1 MGSELSLDV
10 ERLQAALAH
19 WLSHETQRGVFVT
32 NPQFE
37 LVIWNQWMEMHSGR
51 LSSEVI
57 GRSLFDLYPDAA
69 TRGIREYYE
78 GAVEGSVTV
87 LSHAFHRF
95 LLALPPTNPELGA
108 AEMPQT
114 AHIGPLSLDGAV
126 VGTITIIDDV
136 SDRLGTEIALRQ
148 QIEAQRRA
156 RATAEQALHA
166 KDEFL
171 STLSHEMRTP
181 LNAVLGWARIL
192 LDRQTLD
199 HALVQR
205 ALQVIERN
213 ATAQAKMIDDMLDM
227 ARIVSG
233 KLRLEMKTIDF
244 VSIVLAAVDVIMPS
258 ADARQIVVRT
268 QLDPKTPLLVG
279 DQDRLQQVIVNL
291 LSNAVKF
298 TDIGGSIDV
307 LLQMSGSEAVLAVKD
322 TGRGIDLAFLP
333 HVFERFRQGDAS
345 STRRH
350 GGLGLGLA
358 LVRDLVE
365 LHGGTVSAESLGEG
379 QGATFTVRLPTMS
392 ATHVGGHGARAATPG
407 PRALATVRVLLI
419 EDEAD
424 SRELARAALTRFGAD
439 VFAVSSCAEAVTCI
453 LSATPDTLP
462 HVVVSDIGMPVE
474 DGFVF
479 IRQLR
484 SLTPERGGRIPAVTV
499 TGYSTP
505 ADVGR
510 ALEAGYQMHLSKPVD
525 PLALIEAVAK
535 LSRETPE
542 PTV

>member
-1 MGSELSLDV
+1 MASNVSHDTGRLD
-10 ERLQAALAH
+10 AALAH
-19 WLSHETQRGVFVT
+19 WLSHETLRGVFVT
-32 NPQFE
+32 DAQFR
-37 LVIWNQWMEMHSGR
+37 LVVWNQWMEIHSGR
-51 LSSEVI
+51 LSTDVI
-57 GRSLFDLYPDAA
+57 GRSLFELYPEAA

-95 LLALPPTNPELGA
+95 LLALPPTNSELGA
-108 AEMPQT
+108 AEMPQS
-114 AHIGPLSLDGAV
+114 AHIGPLNLDGSV
-126 VGTITIIDDV
+126 IGTVTVIDDV
-136 SDRLGTEIALRQ
+136 SDRLATEHALRK

-233 KLRLEMKTIDF
+233 KLRLELKTVDF

-258 ADARQIVVRT
+258 ADARKIAIRT
-268 QLDPKTPLLVG
+268 YLDPASPLIVG
-279 DQDRLQQVIVNL
+279 DPDRLQQVIVNL

-298 TDIGGSIDV
+298 TDVGGSIEV
-307 LLQMSGSEAVLAVKD
+307 RLEMSDTEACLVVKD
-322 TGRGIDLAFLP
+322 TGRGIEPAFLP

-365 LHGGTVSAESLGEG
+365 LHGGAVSAQSEGEG
-379 QGATFTVRLPTMS
+379 KGATFTVRLPTMAVTS
-392 ATHVGGHGARAATPG
+392 VQADGVRAAGPG
-407 PRALATVRVLLI
+407 PRALAGIRVLLI
-419 EDEAD
+419 DDEPD
-424 SRELARAALTRFGAD
+424 SRDLAGAALTRFGAQ
-439 VFAVSSCAEAVTCI
+439 VSAVSSSAEAVRVV
-453 LSATPDTLP
+453 LSASTETLP
-462 HVVVSDIGMPVE
+462 NVVVSDIGMPLE
-474 DGFVF
+474 DGYVF
-479 IRQLR
+479 IQQLR
-484 SLTPERGGRIPAVTV
+484 SLSPERGGRIPAVTL

-505 ADVGR
+505 ADVDR
-510 ALEAGYQMHLSKPVD
+510 ALAAGYQLHLSKPVD
-525 PLALIEAVAK
+525 PVALIEAVAK
-535 LSRETPE
+535 LSRQQC
-542 PTV
+542 

>member
-1 MGSELSLDV
+1 MSPDVSLGPGQL
-10 ERLQAALAH
+10 EAALAH
-19 WLSHETQRGVFVT
+19 WLSNETQRGVFVT
-32 NPQFE
+32 DSQFRL
-37 LVIWNQWMEMHSGR
+37 LVWNQWMETHSS
-51 LSSEVI
+51 LPSSDVI
-57 GRSLFDLYPDAA
+57 GRPLFELYPEAA

-78 GAVEGSVTV
+78 SALEGSVTV

-95 LLALPPTNPELGA
+95 LLALPPSNTELKA
-108 AEMPQT
+108 AEMPQS
-114 AHIGPLSLDGAV
+114 AHIGPLSHDGTV
-126 VGTITIIDDV
+126 IGTVTVIDDV
-136 SDRLGTEIALRQ
+136 SDRLATEIALRK
-148 QIEAQRRA
+148 QIDAQRRA

-199 HALVQR
+199 QTLVQL
-205 ALQVIERN
+205 ALHVIERN
-213 ATAQAKMIDDMLDM
+213 ASAQAKMIDDMLDM

-233 KLRLEMKTIDF
+233 KLRLEMKTVDV

-258 ADARQIVVRT
+258 ADARQIAVRT
-268 QLDPKTPLLVG
+268 HLDPKTPFIVG

-298 TDIGGSIDV
+298 TDVGGSIDV
-307 LLQMSGSEAVLAVKD
+307 ELAATGAEISFVVKD
-322 TGRGIDLAFLP
+322 TGHGIAPEFLP

-365 LHGGTVSAESLGEG
+365 LHGGTVLAESEG
-379 QGATFTVRLPTMS
+379 AGKGATFTVRLPTI
-392 ATHVGGHGARAATPG
+392 AAAQVGTGGARTPTPA
-407 PRALATVRVLLI
+407 PRVLATVRVLLI

-424 SRELARAALTRFGAD
+424 SRDLARAALARFGAE
-439 VFAVSSCAEAVTCI
+439 VAAVSSTAEAVTAI

-462 HVVVSDIGMPVE
+462 HVVVSDLGMPVE
-474 DGFVF
+474 DGYLF

-484 SLTPERGGRIPAVTV
+484 ALPPERGGRIPAVTL

-505 ADVGR
+505 GDVDR
-510 ALEAGYQMHLSKPVD
+510 ALAEGFQMHLSKPLD
-525 PLALIEAVAK
+525 PVALIDAVAK
-535 LSRETPE
+535 LSRES
-542 PTV
+542 V

>member
-1 MGSELSLDV
+1 MTAHLSLDAA
-10 ERLQAALAH
+10 RLDAALAH

-32 NPQFE
+32 DPEFR
-37 LVIWNQWMEMHSGR
+37 LVVWNQWMEIHSGR
-51 LSSEVI
+51 LSSDVI
-57 GRSLFDLYPDAA
+57 GTSLFALYPEAA
-69 TRGIREYYE
+69 TRGIRECYE
-78 GAVEGSVTV
+78 GAIEGAVTV
-87 LSHAFHRF
+87 LSHAFHRY
-95 LLALPPTNPELGA
+95 LLALPPTHAELGA
-108 AEMPQT
+108 AEMPQS
-114 AHIGPLSLDGAV
+114 AHIGPLSLDGTV
-126 VGTITIIDDV
+126 IGTVTVIDDV
-136 SDRLGTEIALRQ
+136 SDRLATEGALRK

-233 KLRLEMKTIDF
+233 KLRLEMKTVDF

-258 ADARQIVVRT
+258 ADARKIGVRT
-268 QLDPKTPLLVG
+268 HLDPKTPLIVG
-279 DQDRLQQVIVNL
+279 DPDRLQQVIVNL

-298 TDIGGSIDV
+298 TEVGGSIDV
-307 LLQMSGSEAVLAVKD
+307 RLDMSDTEACLVVKD
-322 TGRGIDLAFLP
+322 TGRGIDPAFLP

-365 LHGGTVSAESLGEG
+365 LHGGSVSAQSGGEG
-379 QGATFTVRLPTMS
+379 QGATFTVRLPTMAVAS
-392 ATHVGGHGARAATPG
+392 VGASGMRAAGPA
-407 PRALATVRVLLI
+407 PRALAKVRVLLI
-419 EDEAD
+419 EDEPD
-424 SRELARAALTRFGAD
+424 SRDLARAALTRFGAQ
-439 VFAVSSCAEAVTCI
+439 VSAVSSSAEAVNAI
-453 LSATPDTLP
+453 LAASQETLP

-474 DGFVF
+474 DGYVF
-479 IRQLR
+479 IQQLR
-484 SLTPERGGRIPAVTV
+484 ALAPERGGRIPAVTV

-505 ADVGR
+505 GDVDR
-510 ALEAGYQMHLSKPVD
+510 ALAAGYQLHLSKPVD

-535 LSRETPE
+535 LSRQPC
-542 PTV
+542 

>member
-1 MGSELSLDV
+1 MAPNLSLDAA
-10 ERLQAALAH
+10 RLDAALTH
-19 WLSHETQRGVFVT
+19 WLSHETQHGVFVT
-32 NPQFE
+32 DPQFR
-37 LVIWNQWMEMHSGR
+37 LVLWNQWMEIHSGR
-51 LSSEVI
+51 LSSDVI
-57 GRSLFDLYPDAA
+57 GTSLFELYPEAA
-69 TRGIREYYE
+69 TRGIRENYE
-78 GAVEGSVTV
+78 GALDGVVTV
-87 LSHAFHRF
+87 LSHAFHRY
-95 LLALPPTNPELGA
+95 LLALPPTNTELGA
-108 AEMPQT
+108 AEMPQS
-114 AHIGPLSLDGAV
+114 AHIAPLVLDGAV
-126 VGTITIIDDV
+126 IGTVTVIDDV
-136 SDRLGTEIALRQ
+136 SDRLTTESALRK

-192 LDRQTLD
+192 LEQQTLD

-213 ATAQAKMIDDMLDM
+213 ASAQAKMIDDMLDM

-258 ADARQIVVRT
+258 ADARKIAVRT
-268 QLDPKTPLLVG
+268 HLDPTTPLIVG
-279 DQDRLQQVIVNL
+279 DPDRLQQVIVNL

-298 TDIGGSIDV
+298 TEVGGAIEV
-307 LLQMSGSEAVLAVKD
+307 RLEMSDASASLVVKD
-322 TGRGIDLAFLP
+322 TGRGIEPAFLP

-365 LHGGTVSAESLGEG
+365 LHGGSVSAKSDGLGKG
-379 QGATFTVRLPTMS
+379 STFTVRLPMMALEAIGDTD
-392 ATHVGGHGARAATPG
+392 ARAAG
-407 PRALATVRVLLI
+407 PAQRALASIRVLLI
-419 EDEAD
+419 EDEPD
-424 SRELARAALTRFGAD
+424 SRDLARAALTQFGAQ
-439 VFAVSSCAEAVTCI
+439 VSAVSSSAEAVDAI

-462 HVVVSDIGMPVE
+462 NVVVSDIGMPAE
-474 DGFVF
+474 DGYVF

-484 SLTPERGGRIPAVTV
+484 GLSPERGGRIPAVTV

-505 ADVGR
+505 ADVER
-510 ALEAGYQMHLSKPVD
+510 ALAAGYQMHLSKPVD
-525 PLALIEAVAK
+525 PVALIEAVAK
-535 LSRETPE
+535 LSREA
-542 PTV
+542 V

>member
-1 MGSELSLDV
+1 MAPNVSL
-10 ERLQAALAH
+10 ESGRLDTALAH

-32 NPQFE
+32 DAQFR
-37 LVIWNQWMEMHSGR
+37 LVVWNQWLEIHSGR
-51 LSSEVI
+51 LASDVI
-57 GRSLFDLYPDAA
+57 GCSLFDLYPEAA

-95 LLALPPTNPELGA
+95 LLALPPTNAELGA
-108 AEMPQT
+108 VEMPQS
-114 AHIGPLSLDGAV
+114 AHIGPLSLDGTV
-126 VGTITIIDDV
+126 IGTVTVIDDV
-136 SDRLGTEIALRQ
+136 SDRLATEHALRK

-213 ATAQAKMIDDMLDM
+213 AAAQTKMIDDMLDM

-233 KLRLEMKTIDF
+233 KLRLEMKTVDI

-258 ADARQIVVRT
+258 ADARKITIRT
-268 QLDPKTPLLVG
+268 HLDPKTPLIVG
-279 DQDRLQQVIVNL
+279 DPDRLQQVIVNL

-298 TDIGGSIDV
+298 TDVGGSIEVRLDI
-307 LLQMSGSEAVLAVKD
+307 SDTEARLVVKD
-322 TGRGIDLAFLP
+322 TGRGIDAAFLP

-365 LHGGTVSAESLGEG
+365 LHGGSVSAQSGGEG
-379 QGATFTVRLPTMS
+379 QGSIFIVRLPTMAVTS
-392 ATHVGGHGARAATPG
+392 VGADGARAAGPG
-407 PRALATVRVLLI
+407 PRALAGIRVLLI
-419 EDEAD
+419 EDEPD
-424 SRELARAALTRFGAD
+424 SRDLARAALTRFGAL
-439 VFAVSSCAEAVTCI
+439 VSAASSSAEAVHVL
-453 LSATPDTLP
+453 LSATPETMP
-462 HVVVSDIGMPVE
+462 QVVVSDIGMPVE
-474 DGFVF
+474 DGYVF
-479 IRQLR
+479 IQQLR
-484 SLTPERGGRIPAVTV
+484 ALSPERGGRIPAVTV

-505 ADVGR
+505 GDVAR
-510 ALEAGYQMHLSKPVD
+510 ALAAGFQLHLSKPVD
-525 PLALIEAVAK
+525 PVALIEAVAK
-535 LSRETPE
+535 LSRET
-542 PTV
+542 V

>member
-1 MGSELSLDV
+1 MATDRSLDLDQ
-10 ERLQAALAH
+10 LQAALAH

-32 NPQFE
+32 DPQFR

-51 LSSEVI
+51 PSSDVV
-57 GRSLFDLYPDAA
+57 GCSLFDLYPETA
-69 TRGIREYYE
+69 TRGVREYYE
-78 GAVEGSVTV
+78 GAVDGSVTV
-87 LSHAFHRF
+87 LSHAFHRY

-114 AHIGPLSLDGAV
+114 AHIGPLNLDGTV
-126 VGTITIIDDV
+126 VGTVTIVDDV
-136 SDRLGTEIALRQ
+136 SDRLATEIALRR

-199 HALVQR
+199 HTLVQR

-233 KLRLEMKTIDF
+233 KLRLEMKTMDF
-244 VSIVLAAVDVIMPS
+244 LSVVLAAVDVIMPS
-258 ADARQIVVRT
+258 ADAKQIEVRT
-268 QLDPKTPLLVG
+268 QLDPKTPLIVG

-307 LLQMSGSEAVLAVKD
+307 VLQMSGSEAALVVKD
-322 TGRGIDLAFLP
+322 TGRGIDPAFLP

-358 LVRDLVE
+358 LARDLVE
-365 LHGGTVSAESLGEG
+365 LHGGTVLAESPGEG
-379 QGATFTVRLPTMS
+379 QGATFTVRLPTMPT
-392 ATHVGGHGARAATPG
+392 AHVGSNGTRAATPA
-407 PRALATVRVLLI
+407 PRALATIRVLLI

-424 SRELARAALTRFGAD
+424 SRDLARAALMRFGAD
-439 VFAVSSCAEAVTCI
+439 VAAVSSSAEAVTKI
-453 LSATPDTLP
+453 LSASPDTLP

-484 SLTPERGGRIPAVTV
+484 SLSPERGGRIPAVTV

-505 ADVGR
+505 ADVDR
-510 ALEAGYQMHLSKPVD
+510 ALSAGFQMHLSKPVD

-535 LSRETPE
+535 LSRA
-542 PTV
+542 TV

>member
-1 MGSELSLDV
+1 MATELSLDV
-10 ERLQAALAH
+10 NRLQAALAH

-32 NPQFE
+32 DPQFR

-51 LSSEVI
+51 SSSDVA
-57 GRSLFDLYPDAA
+57 GCSLFDLYPETA

-78 GAVEGSVTV
+78 GAVDGSVTV
-87 LSHAFHRF
+87 LSHAFHRY
-95 LLALPPTNPELGA
+95 LLALPPTNTELGA

-114 AHIGPLSLDGAV
+114 AHIGPLSLDGTV
-126 VGTITIIDDV
+126 VGTITIVDDV
-136 SDRLGTEIALRQ
+136 SDRLTTEIALRR

-199 HALVQR
+199 HVLVQR

-233 KLRLEMKTIDF
+233 KLRLEMKTMDF
-244 VSIVLAAVDVIMPS
+244 LSVVLAAVDVIMPS
-258 ADARQIVVRT
+258 ADAKQIEVRT
-268 QLDPKTPLLVG
+268 QLDPKTPLIVG

-307 LLQMSGSEAVLAVKD
+307 TLQMSGAEASLVVKD
-322 TGRGIDLAFLP
+322 TGRGIDPAFLP

-358 LVRDLVE
+358 LARDLVE
-365 LHGGTVSAESLGEG
+365 LHGGTVWAESAGEG
-379 QGATFTVRLPTMS
+379 QGATFTVRLPTMPT
-392 ATHVGGHGARAATPG
+392 AHVGGNGTRSATPA
-407 PRALATVRVLLI
+407 PRALATIRVLLI
-419 EDEAD
+419 EDEPD
-424 SRELARAALTRFGAD
+424 SRDLACAALMRFGAD
-439 VFAVSSCAEAVTCI
+439 VSAVSSSAEAFTNI
-453 LSATPDTLP
+453 LSASPDTLP

-484 SLTPERGGRIPAVTV
+484 SLSPERGGRIPAVTV

-505 ADVGR
+505 ADVDR
-510 ALEAGYQMHLSKPVD
+510 ALAAGFQMHLSKPVD

-535 LSRETPE
+535 LSREP
-542 PTV
+542 V

>member
-1 MGSELSLDV
+1 MASNLSLDAA
-10 ERLQAALAH
+10 RLDAALAH

-32 NPQFE
+32 DPQFR
-37 LVIWNQWMEMHSGR
+37 LVVWNQWMEMHSGR
-51 LSSEVI
+51 LSSDVI
-57 GRSLFDLYPDAA
+57 GVSLFDLYPEAA
-69 TRGIREYYE
+69 TRGIRENYE
-78 GAVEGSVTV
+78 GALDGAVTV
-87 LSHAFHRF
+87 LSHAFHRY
-95 LLALPPTNPELGA
+95 LLALPPTNTELGS
-108 AEMPQT
+108 AEMPQS
-114 AHIGPLSLDGAV
+114 AHIGPLSHDGVV
-126 VGTITIIDDV
+126 VGTITLIDDV
-136 SDRLGTEIALRQ
+136 SDRLTTESALRR

-233 KLRLEMKTIDF
+233 KLRLEMKTVDF
-244 VSIVLAAVDVIMPS
+244 VSVVLAAIDVIMPS
-258 ADARQIVVRT
+258 ADARKIAVRT
-268 QLDPKTPLLVG
+268 RLDPKTPMIVG
-279 DQDRLQQVIVNL
+279 DPDRLQQVIVNL

-298 TDIGGSIDV
+298 TDVGGAIEV
-307 LLQMSGSEAVLAVKD
+307 RLEMSDADASLVVKD
-322 TGRGIDLAFLP
+322 TGRGIEPAFLP

-365 LHGGTVSAESLGEG
+365 LHGGSVFAESEG
-379 QGATFTVRLPTMS
+379 PGKGSMFTVRLPTM
-392 ATHVGGHGARAATPG
+392 AVAPIGASDARSTGPG
-407 PRALATVRVLLI
+407 PRALAAIRVLLI
-419 EDEAD
+419 EDEPD
-424 SRELARAALTRFGAD
+424 SRDLARAALSRFGAQ
-439 VFAVSSCAEAVTCI
+439 VSAVSSSAEAVDAI
-453 LSATPDTLP
+453 LSASPDTLP
-462 HVVVSDIGMPVE
+462 NVVVSDLGMPVE
-474 DGFVF
+474 DGYVF
-479 IRQLR
+479 IQQLR
-484 SLTPERGGRIPAVTV
+484 ELSPERGGRIPAVTV

-505 ADVGR
+505 ADVDR
-510 ALEAGYQMHLSKPVD
+510 ALAAGYQIHLSKPVD

-535 LSRETPE
+535 LSRQPC
-542 PTV
+542 

>member
-1 MGSELSLDV
+1 MATDRSLGLDQ
-10 ERLQAALAH
+10 LQAALAH

-32 NPQFE
+32 DPQFR

-51 LSSEVI
+51 PSSDVV
-57 GRSLFDLYPDAA
+57 GCSLFDLYPETA

-78 GAVEGSVTV
+78 GAVDGSVTV
-87 LSHAFHRF
+87 LSHAFHRY
-95 LLALPPTNPELGA
+95 LLTLPPTNTELGA

-114 AHIGPLSLDGAV
+114 AHIGPLSLDGTV
-126 VGTITIIDDV
+126 VGTITIVDDV
-136 SDRLGTEIALRQ
+136 SDRLATEIALRR
-148 QIEAQRRA
+148 QIDAQRRA

-233 KLRLEMKTIDF
+233 KLRLEMKTMDF
-244 VSIVLAAVDVIMPS
+244 LSVVFAAVDVIMPS
-258 ADARQIVVRT
+258 ADAKQIEVRT
-268 QLDPKTPLLVG
+268 QLDPKTPLIVG

-307 LLQMSGSEAVLAVKD
+307 VLEMSGSEASLMVKD
-322 TGRGIDLAFLP
+322 TGRGIDPAFLP

-358 LVRDLVE
+358 LARDLVE
-365 LHGGTVSAESLGEG
+365 LHGGTVWAESPGEG
-379 QGATFTVRLPTMS
+379 QGATFTVRLPTVPT
-392 ATHVGGHGARAATPG
+392 AHVGGHSTRSATPP
-407 PRALATVRVLLI
+407 PRALATIRVLLI
-419 EDEAD
+419 EDEPD
-424 SRELARAALTRFGAD
+424 SRDLARAALMRFGAD
-439 VFAVSSCAEAVTCI
+439 VAAVSTSAEAVTTI
-453 LSATPDTLP
+453 LSASPDTLP

-484 SLTPERGGRIPAVTV
+484 SLSPERGGRIPAVTV

-505 ADVGR
+505 ADVDR
-510 ALEAGYQMHLSKPVD
+510 ALAAGFQMHLSKPVD

-535 LSRETPE
+535 LSREP
-542 PTV
+542 V

>member
-1 MGSELSLDV
+1 MAPNVSL
-10 ERLQAALAH
+10 ESGRLDAALAH
-19 WLSHETQRGVFVT
+19 WLSREAQRGVFVT
-32 NPQFE
+32 DAQFR
-37 LVIWNQWMEMHSGR
+37 LVVWNQWMEIHSGR
-51 LSSEVI
+51 LSSDVI
-57 GRSLFDLYPDAA
+57 GCSLFELYPEAA
-69 TRGIREYYE
+69 TRGVREYYE
-78 GAVEGSVTV
+78 GAIEGSVTM

-108 AEMPQT
+108 AEMPQS
-114 AHIGPLSLDGAV
+114 AHIGPLSLDGSV
-126 VGTITIIDDV
+126 LGTVTIIDDV
-136 SDRLGTEIALRQ
+136 SDRLATEHALRK

-233 KLRLEMKTIDF
+233 KLRLEMKTLDF

-258 ADARQIVVRT
+258 ADARKIVVRT
-268 QLDPKTPLLVG
+268 YLDPKAPLIVG
-279 DQDRLQQVIVNL
+279 DPDRLQQVIVNL

-298 TDIGGSIDV
+298 TEVGGTIDV
-307 LLQMSGSEAVLAVKD
+307 RLDVSDTEVCLIVKD
-322 TGRGIDLAFLP
+322 TGRGIDQAFLP

-365 LHGGTVSAESLGEG
+365 LHGGAVSAESAGEG
-379 QGATFTVRLPTMS
+379 TGATFTVRLPTMAVTS
-392 ATHVGGHGARAATPG
+392 VGDDGVRAAGPG
-407 PRALATVRVLLI
+407 PRALAGIRVLLI
-419 EDEAD
+419 EDELD
-424 SRELARAALTRFGAD
+424 SRDLARAALTRFGAE
-439 VFAVSSCAEAVTCI
+439 VSAVSTSAEAVHVVLTA
-453 LSATPDTLP
+453 SAETLP
-462 HVVVSDIGMPVE
+462 HVVVADIGMPVE
-474 DGFVF
+474 DGYVF
-479 IRQLR
+479 IQQLR
-484 SLTPERGGRIPAVTV
+484 ALSPERGGRIPAVTV
-499 TGYSTP
+499 TGYSTQS
-505 ADVGR
+505 DVDR
-510 ALEAGYQMHLSKPVD
+510 ALTAGFQLHLSNPVD
-525 PLALIEAVAK
+525 PVALIEAVAK
-535 LSRETPE
+535 LSREA
-542 PTV
+542 V

>member
-1 MGSELSLDV
+1 VLG
-10 ERLQAALAH
+10 
-19 WLSHETQRGVFVT
+19 T
-32 NPQFE
+32 
-37 LVIWNQWMEMHSGR
+37 
-51 LSSEVI
+51 
-57 GRSLFDLYPDAA
+57 
-69 TRGIREYYE
+69 
-78 GAVEGSVTV
+78 VTV
-87 LSHAFHRF
+87 
-95 LLALPPTNPELGA
+95 
-108 AEMPQT
+108 
-114 AHIGPLSLDGAV
+114 
-126 VGTITIIDDV
+126 IDDV
-136 SDRLGTEIALRQ
+136 SDRLTTEIALRK

-213 ATAQAKMIDDMLDM
+213 ASAQAKMIDDMLDM

-233 KLRLEMKTIDF
+233 KLRLEMKTVDF

-258 ADARQIVVRT
+258 ADARKIAVRT
-268 QLDPKTPLLVG
+268 DLDPKTPLIVG
-279 DQDRLQQVIVNL
+279 DPDRLQQVIVNL

-298 TDIGGSIDV
+298 TEVGGSIEVRLD
-307 LLQMSGSEAVLAVKD
+307 MSDSEARLIVKD
-322 TGRGIDLAFLP
+322 TGRGIEPAFLP

-365 LHGGTVSAESLGEG
+365 LHGGSVSAESAGEG
-379 QGATFTVRLPTMS
+379 KGAAFTVRLPTMAES
-392 ATHVGGHGARAATPG
+392 ALSADGVRTAGPG
-407 PRALATVRVLLI
+407 PRALAAIRVLLI
-419 EDEAD
+419 EDEPD
-424 SRELARAALTRFGAD
+424 SRELARAALTRFGAQ
-439 VFAVSSCAEAVTCI
+439 VSAVSSSTDAVTAI
-453 LSATPDTLP
+453 LSATPQTLP

-474 DGFVF
+474 DGYVF
-479 IRQLR
+479 IQQLR
-484 SLTPERGGRIPAVTV
+484 ALSPERGGRIPAVSV

-505 ADVGR
+505 GDVER
-510 ALEAGYQMHLSKPVD
+510 ALAAGFQLHLSKPID

-535 LSRETPE
+535 LSRQPC
-542 PTV
+542 

>member
-1 MGSELSLDV
+1 MASELSLDV
-10 ERLQAALAH
+10 ERLQAAIAH

-32 NPQFE
+32 DGEFRLVVWNHWLE
-37 LVIWNQWMEMHSGR
+37 LHSGR
-51 LSSEVI
+51 PASDVI
-57 GRSLFDLYPDAA
+57 GCSLFDLFPEAG

-78 GAVEGSVTV
+78 HALDGSVTV

-95 LLALPPTNPELGA
+95 LLALPPTNVELGA

-114 AHIGPLSLDGAV
+114 AHISPLTLDGSV
-126 VGTITIIDDV
+126 VGTITVIDDV
-136 SDRLGTEIALRQ
+136 SDRLATEIVLRK

-181 LNAVLGWARIL
+181 LNAVLGWSRIL

-213 ATAQAKMIDDMLDM
+213 ASAQVKMIDDMLDM

-233 KLRLEMKTIDF
+233 KLRLEMKTIDV
-244 VSIVLAAVDVIMPS
+244 VSVVLAAVDVIMPS
-258 ADARQIVVRT
+258 ADAKQIDVRT
-268 QLDPKTPLLVG
+268 NLDPKTPFIVG

-298 TDIGGSIDV
+298 TDPGGSIDV
-307 LLQMSGSEAVLAVKD
+307 RLDTSAGEVSLEVTD
-322 TGRGIDLAFLP
+322 TGRGIEPAFLP
-333 HVFERFRQGDAS
+333 HVFERFRQADAS
-345 STRRH
+345 STRRQ

-365 LHGGTVSAESLGEG
+365 LHGGSVCAESGG
-379 QGATFTVRLPTMS
+379 DGKGATFKVRLPTIAGTQVAANS
-392 ATHVGGHGARAATPG
+392 TRAVTPG
-407 PRALATVRVLLI
+407 PRALSAIRVLLI

-424 SRELARAALTRFGAD
+424 SRDLARVALSRFGAD
-439 VFAVSSCAEAVTCI
+439 VSAVSSCAEAVALI
-453 LSATPDTLP
+453 LSASPETLP

-474 DGFVF
+474 DGYVF

-484 SLTPERGGRIPAVTV
+484 SLSPERGGRIPAVSV

-505 ADVGR
+505 GDVDR
-510 ALEAGYQMHLSKPVD
+510 ALASGYQMHLAKPVD
-525 PLALIEAVAK
+525 PLALIDAVAK
-535 LSRETPE
+535 LFREA
-542 PTV
+542 V

>member
-1 MGSELSLDV
+1 MGSNVSL
-10 ERLQAALAH
+10 EAGRLDAALVH

-32 NPQFE
+32 DAQFR
-37 LVIWNQWMEMHSGR
+37 LVVWNQWMEIHSGR
-51 LSSEVI
+51 SSGDVI
-57 GRSLFDLYPDAA
+57 GCSLFELYPEAA

-95 LLALPPTNPELGA
+95 LLALPPTNTELGA
-108 AEMPQT
+108 AEMPQS
-114 AHIGPLSLDGAV
+114 AHIGPLSIDGTV
-126 VGTITIIDDV
+126 IGTVTVIDDV
-136 SDRLGTEIALRQ
+136 SDRLATEHALRK

-213 ATAQAKMIDDMLDM
+213 ASAQTKMIDDMLDM

-233 KLRLEMKTIDF
+233 KLRLEMKTVDI
-244 VSIVLAAVDVIMPS
+244 VSIVIAAVDVIMPS
-258 ADARQIVVRT
+258 ADGRKIAVRT
-268 QLDPKTPLLVG
+268 HLDPKTPLIVG
-279 DQDRLQQVIVNL
+279 DPDRLQQVIVNL

-298 TDIGGSIDV
+298 TDVGGSIEVRLD
-307 LLQMSGSEAVLAVKD
+307 SSDTEACLVVKD
-322 TGRGIDLAFLP
+322 TGRGIDSAFLP

-365 LHGGTVSAESLGEG
+365 LHGGSVSAQSAGEG
-379 QGATFTVRLPTMS
+379 KGAMFTVRLPTMAVAS
-392 ATHVGGHGARAATPG
+392 VGEDGARVTGPA
-407 PRALATVRVLLI
+407 PRALAGIRVLLI
-419 EDEAD
+419 EDEPD
-424 SRELARAALTRFGAD
+424 SRDLARAALTRFGAM
-439 VFAVSSCAEAVTCI
+439 VSAASSSAEAVNVV
-453 LSATPDTLP
+453 LSATPETMP
-462 HVVVSDIGMPVE
+462 QVVVSDIGMPVE
-474 DGFVF
+474 DGYVF
-479 IRQLR
+479 IQQLR
-484 SLTPERGGRIPAVTV
+484 GLSPERGGRIPAVSV

-505 ADVGR
+505 GDVDR
-510 ALEAGYQMHLSKPVD
+510 ALAAGFQLHLSKPVD

-535 LSRETPE
+535 LSREA
-542 PTV
+542 V

>member
-1 MGSELSLDV
+1 MAPNASL
-10 ERLQAALAH
+10 ESGRLDAALAH
-19 WLSHETQRGVFVT
+19 WLSHESQRGVFVT
-32 NPQFE
+32 DAQFR
-37 LVIWNQWMEMHSGR
+37 LVVWNQWMEIHSGR

-57 GRSLFDLYPDAA
+57 GRVLFDLYPEAA
-69 TRGIREYYE
+69 TRGIREHYE
-78 GAVEGSVTV
+78 GAVEGSVTI

-95 LLALPPTNPELGA
+95 LLALPPTNTELGA
-108 AEMPQT
+108 AEMPQS
-114 AHIGPLSLDGAV
+114 AHIGPLSIDGTV
-126 VGTITIIDDV
+126 IGTVTVIDDV
-136 SDRLGTEIALRQ
+136 SDRLATEHALRK

-213 ATAQAKMIDDMLDM
+213 ASAQTKMIDDMLDM

-233 KLRLEMKTIDF
+233 KLRLEMKTVDI
-244 VSIVLAAVDVIMPS
+244 VSIVIASVDVIMPS
-258 ADARQIVVRT
+258 ADARKIAVRT
-268 QLDPKTPLLVG
+268 HIDPKTPLIVG
-279 DQDRLQQVIVNL
+279 DPDRLQQVIVNL

-298 TDIGGSIDV
+298 TDVGGSIEVRLDI
-307 LLQMSGSEAVLAVKD
+307 SDTEACLVVKD
-322 TGRGIDLAFLP
+322 TGRGIAHAFLP

-365 LHGGTVSAESLGEG
+365 LHGGSVSAQSAGEG
-379 QGATFTVRLPTMS
+379 KGATFTVRLPTMAVAS
-392 ATHVGGHGARAATPG
+392 VGDDGARVAGPG
-407 PRALATVRVLLI
+407 PRALAGIRVLLI
-419 EDEAD
+419 EDEPD
-424 SRELARAALTRFGAD
+424 SRDLARAALARFGAM
-439 VFAVSSCAEAVTCI
+439 VSAASSSAEAVNLL
-453 LSATPDTLP
+453 LSATPETMP
-462 HVVVSDIGMPVE
+462 QVVVSDIGMPVE
-474 DGFVF
+474 DGYVF
-479 IRQLR
+479 IQQLR
-484 SLTPERGGRIPAVTV
+484 ALSPERGGRIPAVTV

-505 ADVGR
+505 GDVNR
-510 ALEAGYQMHLSKPVD
+510 ALAAGFQLHLSKPVD

-535 LSRETPE
+535 LSREG
-542 PTV
+542 V

>member
-1 MGSELSLDV
+1 MAQNVSLESGRVD
-10 ERLQAALAH
+10 AALAH
-19 WLSHETQRGVFVT
+19 WLSHESQRGVFVT
-32 NPQFE
+32 DAQFR
-37 LVIWNQWMEMHSGR
+37 LVVWNQWMEIHSGR
-51 LSSEVI
+51 LSSDVI
-57 GRSLFDLYPDAA
+57 GRVLFDLYPEAA
-69 TRGIREYYE
+69 TRGIREHYE
-78 GAVEGSVTV
+78 GAVEGSVTI

-95 LLALPPTNPELGA
+95 LLALPPTNTELGA
-108 AEMPQT
+108 AEMPQS
-114 AHIGPLSLDGAV
+114 AHIGPLSIDGTV
-126 VGTITIIDDV
+126 IGTVTVIDDV
-136 SDRLGTEIALRQ
+136 SDRLATEHALRK

-213 ATAQAKMIDDMLDM
+213 ASAQTKMIDDMLDM

-233 KLRLEMKTIDF
+233 KLRLEMKTVDI
-244 VSIVLAAVDVIMPS
+244 VSIVIAAVDVIMPS
-258 ADARQIVVRT
+258 ADARKIAVRT
-268 QLDPKTPLLVG
+268 HLDPKTPLIVG
-279 DQDRLQQVIVNL
+279 DPDRLQQVIVNL

-298 TDIGGSIDV
+298 TDVGGSIEVRLDISDTEV
-307 LLQMSGSEAVLAVKD
+307 CLVVKD
-322 TGRGIDLAFLP
+322 TGRGIDSAFLP

-365 LHGGTVSAESLGEG
+365 LHGGSVSAQSAGEG
-379 QGATFTVRLPTMS
+379 KGAMFTVRLPTM
-392 ATHVGGHGARAATPG
+392 AEAAVGDGGARVAGPG
-407 PRALATVRVLLI
+407 PRALAGIRVLLI
-419 EDEAD
+419 EDEPD
-424 SRELARAALTRFGAD
+424 SRDLARAALTRFGAM
-439 VFAVSSCAEAVTCI
+439 VSAASSSAEAVNEV
-453 LSATPDTLP
+453 LSATSETMP

-474 DGFVF
+474 DGYVF
-479 IRQLR
+479 IQQLR
-484 SLTPERGGRIPAVTV
+484 ALSPERGGRIPAVSV
-499 TGYSTP
+499 TGYSAP
-505 ADVGR
+505 ADVNR
-510 ALEAGYQMHLSKPVD
+510 ALAAGFQLHLSKPVD

-535 LSRETPE
+535 LSRQPC
-542 PTV
+542 

>member
-1 MGSELSLDV
+1 MAPELSLDTG
-10 ERLQAALAH
+10 RLEAALTH

-32 NPQFE
+32 DPQFR
-37 LVIWNQWMEMHSGR
+37 LVVWNQWMEIHSGR
-51 LSSEVI
+51 LSSDVI
-57 GRSLFDLYPDAA
+57 GRSLFELYPEAA

-78 GAVEGSVTV
+78 GALDGAVTV

-95 LLALPPTNPELGA
+95 LIALPPTNGELGA
-108 AEMPQT
+108 AEMPQS
-114 AHIGPLSLDGAV
+114 AHIGPLSHESV
-126 VGTITIIDDV
+126 IVGTVTIIDDV
-136 SDRLGTEIALRQ
+136 SDRLATEHALRK

-213 ATAQAKMIDDMLDM
+213 ASAQAKMIDDMLDM

-233 KLRLEMKTIDF
+233 KLRLEMKTLDF
-244 VSIVLAAVDVIMPS
+244 VSVVLSAVDVIMPS
-258 ADARQIVVRT
+258 ADARKIAVRT
-268 QLDPKTPLLVG
+268 RVDPTSPLIVG
-279 DQDRLQQVIVNL
+279 DPDRLQQVVVNL

-298 TDIGGSIDV
+298 TDVGGAIEVHLD
-307 LLQMSGSEAVLAVKD
+307 MSDTEACLTVKD
-322 TGRGIDLAFLP
+322 TGRGIEAAFLP

-365 LHGGTVSAESLGEG
+365 LHGGAVSAQSDGEG
-379 QGATFTVRLPTMS
+379 KGATFTVRLPTMAVTSVS
-392 ATHVGGHGARAATPG
+392 ADGGRATGPG
-407 PRALATVRVLLI
+407 PRALMGIRVLLI
-419 EDEAD
+419 EDEPD
-424 SRELARAALTRFGAD
+424 SRDLARAALTRFGAQ
-439 VFAVSSCAEAVTCI
+439 VSAVSSSAEAVQVV
-453 LSATPDTLP
+453 LSASAATLP
-462 HVVVSDIGMPVE
+462 NVVVSDIGMPVE
-474 DGFVF
+474 DGYVF
-479 IRQLR
+479 IQQLR
-484 SLTPERGGRIPAVTV
+484 SLSPERGGRIPAVTL

-505 ADVGR
+505 ADVAR
-510 ALEAGYQMHLSKPVD
+510 ALAAGYQLHLSKPVD
-525 PLALIEAVAK
+525 PVALIEAVAK
-535 LSRETPE
+535 LSREAI
-542 PTV
+542 

>member
-1 MGSELSLDV
+1 MSSDLSLDI
-10 ERLQAALAH
+10 ERLQAAVAH
-19 WLSHETQRGVFVT
+19 WLSHETQRGIFVT
-32 NPQFE
+32 DQEFR
-37 LVIWNQWMEMHSGR
+37 LVVWNQWMELHSGR
-51 LSSEVI
+51 PASEVL
-57 GRSLFDLYPDAA
+57 GNSLFDLYPEAA
-69 TRGIREYYE
+69 TRGIREYYDGALG
-78 GAVEGSVTV
+78 GAVNM

-95 LLALPPTNPELGA
+95 LLALPPTNPDLGG
-108 AEMPQT
+108 AEMPQS
-114 AHIGPLSLDGAV
+114 AHIGPLTLDGTV
-126 VGTITIIDDV
+126 VGTVTVIDDV
-136 SDRLGTEIALRQ
+136 SDRLATESALRK

-213 ATAQAKMIDDMLDM
+213 ASAQAKMIDDMLDM

-233 KLRLEMKTIDF
+233 KLRLEMKTVDF

-258 ADARQIVVRT
+258 ADARKITVRT
-268 QLDPKTPLLVG
+268 YLDPATPLIVG
-279 DQDRLQQVIVNL
+279 DPDRLQQVIVNL

-298 TDIGGSIDV
+298 TEAGGAIDIRLD
-307 LLQMSGSEAVLAVKD
+307 MSESEACLVVKD
-322 TGRGIDLAFLP
+322 TGRGIEPAFLP

-365 LHGGTVSAESLGEG
+365 LHGGSVAAQSAGEG
-379 QGATFTVRLPTMS
+379 KGATFTLRLPTM
-392 ATHVGGHGARAATPG
+392 AMAPMGRDGAHGATPP
-407 PRALATVRVLLI
+407 PRVLATVRVLLI
-419 EDEAD
+419 EDEPD
-424 SRELARAALTRFGAD
+424 SRDLARAALTRFGAQ
-439 VFAVSSCAEAVTCI
+439 VSAVSSSAEAVTVI
-453 LSATPDTLP
+453 LSASTETLP

-474 DGFVF
+474 DGYVF

-484 SLTPERGGRIPAVTV
+484 ALSPERGGRIPAVTV

-505 ADVGR
+505 SDVER
-510 ALEAGYQMHLSKPVD
+510 ALEAGFQMHLSKPID
-525 PLALIEAVAK
+525 PVALIEAVAK
-535 LSRETPE
+535 LSRSS
-542 PTV
+542 V

>member
-1 MGSELSLDV
+1 MAPNVSL
-10 ERLQAALAH
+10 ESGRLETALAH
-19 WLSHETQRGVFVT
+19 WLSHESQRGVFVT
-32 NPQFE
+32 DAHFR
-37 LVIWNQWMEMHSGR
+37 LVVWNQWMEIHSGR
-51 LSSEVI
+51 LSSDVI
-57 GRSLFDLYPDAA
+57 GCSLFDLYPEAA

-78 GAVEGSVTV
+78 GAVEGAVTV

-95 LLALPPTNPELGA
+95 LLALPPTNQELGF
-108 AEMPQT
+108 AEMPQS
-114 AHIGPLSLDGAV
+114 AHIGPLSLDGSV
-126 VGTITIIDDV
+126 LGTVTIIDDV
-136 SDRLGTEIALRQ
+136 SDRLATEHALRK

-199 HALVQR
+199 HTLVQR

-233 KLRLEMKTIDF
+233 KLRLEMKTVDF

-258 ADARQIVVRT
+258 ADARKIGVRT
-268 QLDPKTPLLVG
+268 YLDPKTPLIVG
-279 DQDRLQQVIVNL
+279 DPDRLQQVIVNL

-298 TDIGGSIDV
+298 TDVGGVIDV
-307 LLQMSGSEAVLAVKD
+307 RLEMSECEACLIVKD
-322 TGRGIDLAFLP
+322 TGRGIDSVFLP

-365 LHGGTVSAESLGEG
+365 LHGGSVSAESAGDG
-379 QGATFTVRLPTMS
+379 TGATFTVRLPTMAVTS
-392 ATHVGGHGARAATPG
+392 VGTEGVRAAGPS
-407 PRALATVRVLLI
+407 PRALAGIRVLLI
-419 EDEAD
+419 EDETD
-424 SRELARAALTRFGAD
+424 SRDLARTALTRFGAQ
-439 VFAVSSCAEAVTCI
+439 VVAVSSSAEAVHVVLTA
-453 LSATPDTLP
+453 SAETMP
-462 HVVVSDIGMPVE
+462 HVVVADIGLPAE
-474 DGFVF
+474 DGYVF
-479 IRQLR
+479 MQQLR
-484 SLTPERGGRIPAVTV
+484 ALSRERGGRIPAVTV
-499 TGYSTP
+499 TGYSTQS
-505 ADVGR
+505 DVDR
-510 ALEAGYQMHLSKPVD
+510 ALAAGFQLHLSKPVD
-525 PLALIEAVAK
+525 PLALIDAVAK
-535 LSRETPE
+535 LSREA
-542 PTV
+542 V

>member
-1 MGSELSLDV
+1 MAPNVSL
-10 ERLQAALAH
+10 ESGRLDTALAH
-19 WLSHETQRGVFVT
+19 WLSHESQRGVFVT
-32 NPQFE
+32 DAQFR
-37 LVIWNQWMEMHSGR
+37 LVVWNQWMEIHSGR
-51 LSSEVI
+51 LSSDVI
-57 GRSLFDLYPDAA
+57 GRVLFDLYPEAA
-69 TRGIREYYE
+69 TRGIREHYE
-78 GAVEGSVTV
+78 GAVEGSVTI

-95 LLALPPTNPELGA
+95 LLALPPTNAELGA
-108 AEMPQT
+108 AEMPQS
-114 AHIGPLSLDGAV
+114 AHIGPLSIDGTV
-126 VGTITIIDDV
+126 IGTVTVIDDV
-136 SDRLGTEIALRQ
+136 SDRLATEHALRK

-213 ATAQAKMIDDMLDM
+213 ASAQTKMIDDMLDM

-233 KLRLEMKTIDF
+233 KLRLEMKTVDI
-244 VSIVLAAVDVIMPS
+244 VSIVIAAVDVIMPS
-258 ADARQIVVRT
+258 ADARKIAVRT
-268 QLDPKTPLLVG
+268 HLDPKTPLIVG
-279 DQDRLQQVIVNL
+279 DPDRLQQVIVNL

-298 TDIGGSIDV
+298 TDVGGSIEVRLDI
-307 LLQMSGSEAVLAVKD
+307 SDTEACLVVKD
-322 TGRGIDLAFLP
+322 TGRGIDSAFLP

-365 LHGGTVSAESLGEG
+365 LHGGSVSAQSAGEG
-379 QGATFTVRLPTMS
+379 KGATFTVRLPTMAVAS
-392 ATHVGGHGARAATPG
+392 VGDDGARVAGPG
-407 PRALATVRVLLI
+407 PRALAGIRVLLI
-419 EDEAD
+419 EDEPD
-424 SRELARAALTRFGAD
+424 SRDLARAALTRFGAM
-439 VFAVSSCAEAVTCI
+439 VSAASSSAEAVNVL
-453 LSATPDTLP
+453 LSATPETMP
-462 HVVVSDIGMPVE
+462 QVVVSDIGMPVE
-474 DGFVF
+474 DGYVF
-479 IRQLR
+479 IQQLR
-484 SLTPERGGRIPAVTV
+484 ALSPERGGRIPAVSV

-505 ADVGR
+505 GDVDR
-510 ALEAGYQMHLSKPVD
+510 ALAAGFQLHLSKPVD

-535 LSRETPE
+535 LSRQPC
-542 PTV
+542 

>member
-1 MGSELSLDV
+1 MATELSLDV
-10 ERLQAALAH
+10 NRLQAALAH

-32 NPQFE
+32 DSQFR

-51 LSSEVI
+51 SSSDVV
-57 GRSLFDLYPDAA
+57 GCSLFDLYPETA

-78 GAVEGSVTV
+78 GAVDGSVTV
-87 LSHAFHRF
+87 LSHAFHRY
-95 LLALPPTNPELGA
+95 LLVLPPTNTELGA

-114 AHIGPLSLDGAV
+114 AHIGPLNLDGTV
-126 VGTITIIDDV
+126 VGTITIVDDV
-136 SDRLGTEIALRQ
+136 SDRLATEIALRR

-233 KLRLEMKTIDF
+233 KLRLEMKTMDF
-244 VSIVLAAVDVIMPS
+244 LSVVFAAVDVIMPS
-258 ADARQIVVRT
+258 ADAKQIQVRT
-268 QLDPKTPLLVG
+268 QLDPKTPLIVG

-307 LLQMSGSEAVLAVKD
+307 VLQMSGSEASLVVKD
-322 TGRGIDLAFLP
+322 SGRGIDPAFLP

-358 LVRDLVE
+358 LARDLVE
-365 LHGGTVSAESLGEG
+365 LHGGTVSAESAGDG
-379 QGATFTVRLPTMS
+379 QGATFTVRLPTMPT
-392 ATHVGGHGARAATPG
+392 AHVDGNGTRAATPP
-407 PRALATVRVLLI
+407 PRALATIRVLLI
-419 EDEAD
+419 EDEPD
-424 SRELARAALTRFGAD
+424 SRDLARAALMRFGAD
-439 VFAVSSCAEAVTCI
+439 VAAVSSSAEAVTTI
-453 LSATPDTLP
+453 LSASPDTLP

-484 SLTPERGGRIPAVTV
+484 SLSPERGGRIPAVTV
-499 TGYSTP
+499 TGYSAP
-505 ADVGR
+505 ADVAR
-510 ALEAGYQMHLSKPVD
+510 ALAAGFQMHLSKPVD

-535 LSRETPE
+535 LSRQP
-542 PTV
+542 V

>member
-1 MGSELSLDV
+1 MAPNVSL
-10 ERLQAALAH
+10 ESGRLDTALAH
-19 WLSHETQRGVFVT
+19 WLSHEAQRGVFVT
-32 NPQFE
+32 DPQFR
-37 LVIWNQWMEMHSGR
+37 LVVWNQWMEIHSGR

-57 GRSLFDLYPDAA
+57 GRVLFDLYPEAA
-69 TRGIREYYE
+69 TRGIREHYE
-78 GAVEGSVTV
+78 SAVEGSVTN

-95 LLALPPTNPELGA
+95 LLALPPTNAELGA
-108 AEMPQT
+108 AEMPQS
-114 AHIGPLSLDGAV
+114 AHIGPLSIDGTV
-126 VGTITIIDDV
+126 IGTVTVIDDV
-136 SDRLGTEIALRQ
+136 SDRLATEHALRK

-213 ATAQAKMIDDMLDM
+213 ASAQTKMIDDMLDM

-233 KLRLEMKTIDF
+233 KLRLEMKTVDI
-244 VSIVLAAVDVIMPS
+244 VSIVIAAVDVIMPS
-258 ADARQIVVRT
+258 ADARKIAVRT
-268 QLDPKTPLLVG
+268 YLNPKTPLIVG
-279 DQDRLQQVIVNL
+279 DPDRLQQVIVNL

-298 TDIGGSIDV
+298 TDVGGSIEVRLDI
-307 LLQMSGSEAVLAVKD
+307 SDTEACLVVKD
-322 TGRGIDLAFLP
+322 TGRGIDSAFLP

-365 LHGGTVSAESLGEG
+365 LHGGSVSAQSAGEG
-379 QGATFTVRLPTMS
+379 KGATFTVRLPTMAVAS
-392 ATHVGGHGARAATPG
+392 VGDDGARVAGPG
-407 PRALATVRVLLI
+407 PRALAGIRVLLI
-419 EDEAD
+419 EDEPD
-424 SRELARAALTRFGAD
+424 SRDLARAALTRFGAM
-439 VFAVSSCAEAVTCI
+439 VSAASSSAEAVNVL
-453 LSATPDTLP
+453 LSATPETMP
-462 HVVVSDIGMPVE
+462 QVVVSDIGMPVE
-474 DGFVF
+474 DGYVF
-479 IRQLR
+479 IQQLR
-484 SLTPERGGRIPAVTV
+484 ALSPERGGRIPAVSV
-499 TGYSTP
+499 TGYSRP
-505 ADVGR
+505 GDVGR
-510 ALEAGYQMHLSKPVD
+510 ALAAGFQLHLSKPVD

-535 LSRETPE
+535 LSRQPC
-542 PTV
+542 

>member
-1 MGSELSLDV
+1 MATELSLDV
-10 ERLQAALAH
+10 NRLQAALAH

-32 NPQFE
+32 DPQFR

-51 LSSEVI
+51 SSSDVV
-57 GRSLFDLYPDAA
+57 GCSLFDLYPETA

-78 GAVEGSVTV
+78 EAVDGSVTV
-87 LSHAFHRF
+87 LSHAFHRY
-95 LLALPPTNPELGA
+95 LLALPPTNTELGA

-114 AHIGPLSLDGAV
+114 AHIGPLSLDGTV
-126 VGTITIIDDV
+126 VGTITIVEDV
-136 SDRLGTEIALRQ
+136 SDRLATEIALRR

-233 KLRLEMKTIDF
+233 KLRLEMKTMDF
-244 VSIVLAAVDVIMPS
+244 LSVVFAAVDVIMPS
-258 ADARQIVVRT
+258 ADAKQIGLRT
-268 QLDPKTPLLVG
+268 QLDPKTPLIVG

-307 LLQMSGSEAVLAVKD
+307 VLQMSGSEAALVVKD
-322 TGRGIDLAFLP
+322 TGRGIDPAFLP

-358 LVRDLVE
+358 LARDLVE
-365 LHGGTVSAESLGEG
+365 LHGGTVSAESPGDG
-379 QGATFTVRLPTMS
+379 QGATFTVRLPTMPTAHVDGNGTRS
-392 ATHVGGHGARAATPG
+392 ATPP
-407 PRALATVRVLLI
+407 PRALATIRVLLI
-419 EDEAD
+419 EDEPD
-424 SRELARAALTRFGAD
+424 SRDLARAALMRFGAD
-439 VFAVSSCAEAVTCI
+439 VAAVSSSAEAVTTI
-453 LSATPDTLP
+453 LSASPDTLP

-484 SLTPERGGRIPAVTV
+484 SLSPERGGRIPAVTV
-499 TGYSTP
+499 TGYSAP
-505 ADVGR
+505 ADVDR
-510 ALEAGYQMHLSKPVD
+510 ALAAGFQMHLSKPVD

-535 LSRETPE
+535 LSRDS
-542 PTV
+542 V

>member
-1 MGSELSLDV
+1 MAPNLSLDAA
-10 ERLQAALAH
+10 RLDAALAH

-32 NPQFE
+32 DSQFR
-37 LVIWNQWMEMHSGR
+37 LVLWNQWMEIHSGR
-51 LSSEVI
+51 ISSDVI
-57 GRSLFDLYPDAA
+57 GTALFELYPEAA
-69 TRGIREYYE
+69 TRGIRECYE
-78 GAVEGSVTV
+78 GAIEGAVTI
-87 LSHAFHRF
+87 LSHAFHRY
-95 LLALPPTNPELGA
+95 LLALPPTNAELGA
-108 AEMPQT
+108 AEMPQS
-114 AHIGPLSLDGAV
+114 AHIGPLSVDGTV
-126 VGTITIIDDV
+126 IGTVTVIDDV
-136 SDRLGTEIALRQ
+136 SDRLATEGALRR

-213 ATAQAKMIDDMLDM
+213 ASAQAKMIDDMLDM

-233 KLRLEMKTIDF
+233 KLRLEMKTVDF
-244 VSIVLAAVDVIMPS
+244 VSVVLAAVDVIMPS
-258 ADARQIVVRT
+258 ADARKIGVRT
-268 QLDPKTPLLVG
+268 HLDPKTPLIVG
-279 DQDRLQQVIVNL
+279 DPDRLQQVIVNL

-298 TDIGGSIDV
+298 TEVGGSIDV
-307 LLQMSGSEAVLAVKD
+307 RLDMSDAEACLVVKD
-322 TGRGIDLAFLP
+322 TGRGIEPAFLP

-365 LHGGTVSAESLGEG
+365 LHGGSVSAQSAGEG
-379 QGATFTVRLPTMS
+379 NGATFTVRLPTMAVTS
-392 ATHVGGHGARAATPG
+392 VGAEGVRAAGPG
-407 PRALATVRVLLI
+407 PRALAEIRVLLI
-419 EDEAD
+419 EDEPD
-424 SRELARAALTRFGAD
+424 SRDLARAALTRFGAQ
-439 VFAVSSCAEAVTCI
+439 VAAVSSSAEAVNAI
-453 LSATPDTLP
+453 LSASPDTLP

-474 DGFVF
+474 DGYVF
-479 IRQLR
+479 IQQLR
-484 SLTPERGGRIPAVTV
+484 ALAPERGGRIPAVTV

-505 ADVGR
+505 GDVDR
-510 ALEAGYQMHLSKPVD
+510 ALAAGYQLHLSKPVD

-535 LSRETPE
+535 LSRQPC
-542 PTV
+542 

>member
-1 MGSELSLDV
+1 MAQNVSLESGRVDT
-10 ERLQAALAH
+10 ALAH
-19 WLSHETQRGVFVT
+19 WLSHESQRGVFVT
-32 NPQFE
+32 DAQFR
-37 LVIWNQWMEMHSGR
+37 LVVWNQWMEIHSGR
-51 LSSEVI
+51 LSSDVI
-57 GRSLFDLYPDAA
+57 GRVLFDLYPEAA
-69 TRGIREYYE
+69 TRGIREHYE
-78 GAVEGSVTV
+78 GAVEGSVTI

-95 LLALPPTNPELGA
+95 LLALPPTNTELGV
-108 AEMPQT
+108 AEMPQS
-114 AHIGPLSLDGAV
+114 AHIGPLSIDGTV
-126 VGTITIIDDV
+126 IGTVTVIDDV
-136 SDRLGTEIALRQ
+136 SDRLATEHALRK

-213 ATAQAKMIDDMLDM
+213 ASAQTKMIDDMLDM

-233 KLRLEMKTIDF
+233 KLRLEMKTVDI
-244 VSIVLAAVDVIMPS
+244 VSIVIAAVDVIMPS
-258 ADARQIVVRT
+258 ADARKIAVRT
-268 QLDPKTPLLVG
+268 HLDPKTPLIVG
-279 DQDRLQQVIVNL
+279 DPDRLQQVIVNL

-298 TDIGGSIDV
+298 TDVGGSIEVRLDISDTEV
-307 LLQMSGSEAVLAVKD
+307 CLVVKD
-322 TGRGIDLAFLP
+322 TGRGIDSAFLP

-365 LHGGTVSAESLGEG
+365 LHGGSVSAQSAGEG
-379 QGATFTVRLPTMS
+379 KGAMFMVRLPTM
-392 ATHVGGHGARAATPG
+392 AEAAVGDDGARVAGPG
-407 PRALATVRVLLI
+407 PRALAGIRVLLI
-419 EDEAD
+419 EDEPD
-424 SRELARAALTRFGAD
+424 SRDLARAALTRFGAM
-439 VFAVSSCAEAVTCI
+439 VSAASSSAEAVNEV
-453 LSATPDTLP
+453 LSATSETMP

-474 DGFVF
+474 DGYVF
-479 IRQLR
+479 IQQLR
-484 SLTPERGGRIPAVTV
+484 ALSPERGGRIPAVSV

-505 ADVGR
+505 GDVDR
-510 ALEAGYQMHLSKPVD
+510 ALAAGFQLHLSKPVD

-535 LSRETPE
+535 LSRQPC
-542 PTV
+542 

>member
-1 MGSELSLDV
+1 
-10 ERLQAALAH
+10 
-19 WLSHETQRGVFVT
+19 
-32 NPQFE
+32 
-37 LVIWNQWMEMHSGR
+37 
-51 LSSEVI
+51 
-57 GRSLFDLYPDAA
+57 
-69 TRGIREYYE
+69 
-78 GAVEGSVTV
+78 
-87 LSHAFHRF
+87 
-95 LLALPPTNPELGA
+95 
-108 AEMPQT
+108 
-114 AHIGPLSLDGAV
+114 
-126 VGTITIIDDV
+126 
-136 SDRLGTEIALRQ
+136 LRK

-213 ATAQAKMIDDMLDM
+213 ASAQAKMIDDMLDM

-233 KLRLEMKTIDF
+233 KLRLEMKTVDF
-244 VSIVLAAVDVIMPS
+244 VSIILAAVDVIMPS
-258 ADARQIVVRT
+258 ADARQIALRT
-268 QLDPKTPLLVG
+268 QLDPKTPLIVG
-279 DQDRLQQVIVNL
+279 DQDRLQQVIVNM

-298 TDIGGSIDV
+298 TDVGGSIDV
-307 LLQMSGSEAVLAVKD
+307 TLEMSGSDACLVVKD
-322 TGRGIDLAFLP
+322 TGRGIDPLFLP

-365 LHGGTVSAESLGEG
+365 LHGGSVSAASPGAG
-379 QGATFTVRLPTMS
+379 KGATFTVRLPTI
-392 ATHVGGHGARAATPG
+392 AVAHVGVDGARVTTPA
-407 PRALATVRVLLI
+407 PQALAMVRVLLI
-419 EDEAD
+419 EDEPD
-424 SRELARAALTRFGAD
+424 SRDLARAALTRFGAD
-439 VFAVSSCAEAVTCI
+439 VSAVSSSAEAVTVI
-453 LSATPDTLP
+453 LSASPDTLP

-474 DGFVF
+474 DGYVF

-484 SLTPERGGRIPAVTV
+484 DLSPERGGRIPAVTV

-505 ADVGR
+505 GDIDR

-535 LSRETPE
+535 LSRDPFN
-542 PTV
+542 

>member
-1 MGSELSLDV
+1 MGSNVSL
-10 ERLQAALAH
+10 EAGRLDAALVH

-32 NPQFE
+32 DAQFR
-37 LVIWNQWMEMHSGR
+37 LVVWNQWMEIHSGR
-51 LSSEVI
+51 SSGDVI
-57 GRSLFDLYPDAA
+57 GCSLFELYPEAA

-95 LLALPPTNPELGA
+95 LLALPPTNTELGA
-108 AEMPQT
+108 TEMPQS
-114 AHIGPLSLDGAV
+114 AHIGPLSLDGSV
-126 VGTITIIDDV
+126 IGTITVIDDV
-136 SDRLGTEIALRQ
+136 SDRLATEHALRK
-148 QIEAQRRA
+148 QIESQRRA

-192 LDRQTLD
+192 LDRETLD

-213 ATAQAKMIDDMLDM
+213 ASAQAKMIDDMLDM

-233 KLRLEMKTIDF
+233 KLRLEMKTLDF
-244 VSIVLAAVDVIMPS
+244 VSVVLSAVDVIMPS
-258 ADARQIVVRT
+258 ADARKIAVRT
-268 QLDPKTPLLVG
+268 RVDPTSPLIVG
-279 DQDRLQQVIVNL
+279 DPDRLQQVVVNL

-298 TDIGGSIDV
+298 TDVGGAIEVHLD
-307 LLQMSGSEAVLAVKD
+307 MSHTEACLTVKD
-322 TGRGIDLAFLP
+322 TGRGIEAAFLP

-365 LHGGTVSAESLGEG
+365 LHGGAVSAQSDGEG
-379 QGATFTVRLPTMS
+379 KGATFTVRLPTMAVTSVS
-392 ATHVGGHGARAATPG
+392 ADGGRATGPG
-407 PRALATVRVLLI
+407 PRALMGIRVLLI
-419 EDEAD
+419 EDEPD
-424 SRELARAALTRFGAD
+424 SRDLARAALTRFGAQ
-439 VFAVSSCAEAVTCI
+439 VSAVSSSAEAVQVV
-453 LSATPDTLP
+453 LSASAATLP
-462 HVVVSDIGMPVE
+462 NVVVSDIGMPVE
-474 DGFVF
+474 DGYVF
-479 IRQLR
+479 IQQLR
-484 SLTPERGGRIPAVTV
+484 SLSPERGGRIPAVTL

-505 ADVGR
+505 ADVAR
-510 ALEAGYQMHLSKPVD
+510 ALAAGYQLHLSKPVD
-525 PLALIEAVAK
+525 PVALIEAVAK
-535 LSRETPE
+535 LSREAI
-542 PTV
+542 